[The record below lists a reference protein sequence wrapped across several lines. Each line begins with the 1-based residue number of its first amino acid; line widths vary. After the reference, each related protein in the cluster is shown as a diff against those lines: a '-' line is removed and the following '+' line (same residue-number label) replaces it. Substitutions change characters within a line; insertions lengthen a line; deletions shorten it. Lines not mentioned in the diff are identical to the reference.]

1 MKGHSYFT
9 ATNARSHRTYSVD
22 SMSFPNGTYRTGDL
36 PNAHGNWSFGIA
48 ESQGKGTRHPYSASA
63 AKAFAQGFVLDRAEQ
78 LRTAPRFYAYVD
90 DTLHDGYLTA
100 GTPVTSFRGEPAI
113 FQYISRAPVPGKSA
127 KVVVSWTTADDD
139 HGFEYYAQVFNI
151 RVCPLEGSSAPA
163 RFAAPIGQRIE
174 PESRKPRPVITPG
187 GEVIGTYNEERS

>member
-48 ESQGKGTRHPYSASA
+48 ESKGKGTRHPYSASA
-63 AKAFAQGFVLDRAEQ
+63 AKAFEQGFVLDYKER
-78 LRTAPRFYAYVD
+78 LRTARRFYAYVD

-113 FQYISRAPVPGKSA
+113 FQYISRASIPGKSA

-139 HGFEYYAQVFNI
+139 HGWEYYAQVFNI
-151 RVCPLEGSSAPA
+151 RVAEWSETCAAPA

-174 PESRKPRPVITPG
+174 PESRKPSSATTIT
-187 GEVIGTYNEERS
+187 EEETAR